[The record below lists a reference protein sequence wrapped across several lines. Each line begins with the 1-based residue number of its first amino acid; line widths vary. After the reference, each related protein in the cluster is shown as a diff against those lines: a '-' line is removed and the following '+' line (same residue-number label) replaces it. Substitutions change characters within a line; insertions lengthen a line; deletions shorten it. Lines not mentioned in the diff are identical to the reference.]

1 MMIIVVD
8 WGYNICAAI
17 YAQLMRAMV
26 VSESGKRVQV
36 AISVYKLRTGRMAA
50 GMVSIVL
57 LFCDLSLCKVEIP

>member
-1 MMIIVVD
+1 M
-8 WGYNICAAI
+8 
-17 YAQLMRAMV
+17 